1 MQPIIR
7 LYKPEDFDEITRVWF
22 DAETAAMPKL
32 MERMGHKLEDAREYF
47 QRAVVAECQVWVYEQ
62 DGVPLGFFAIQGDFL
77 DRLYVDPEHHRQGI
91 GQALL
96 MKVRQLLPKHIWLYT
111 HAANKMARSFYEKNG
126 FVAEKFGVSPEPEAE
141 PDVEYHWWANPL
153 HKK

>member
-7 LYKPEDFDEITRVWF
+7 LYKPEDFDEITRIWF
-22 DAETAAMPKL
+22 EAETVAMPKL
-32 MERMGHKLEDAREYF
+32 MQRMGHKLEDAREYF
-47 QRAVVAECQVWVYEQ
+47 QRAVIAECQVWVYEQ
-62 DGVPLGFFAIQGDFL
+62 DGIPLGFFAIHGDLL
-77 DRLYVDPEHHRQGI
+77 DRMYVHPDHQRQGI

-96 MKVRQLLPKHIWLYT
+96 MKTRQLLPRHIWLYT
-111 HAANKMARSFYEKNG
+111 HVENKAARSFYEKNG
-126 FVAEKFGVSPEPEAE
+126 FAVEKFGVSPEPEAE